1 MISFQLVWKGTKRV
15 GCAMVE
21 KFPYKGKKGRY
32 RKGKWVYIS
41 SVACWSLKVVFKK
54 ENGCSLSLQ
63 STGKHIW
70 KVQSERSCSKR
81 WVFIVNGCKTSIPH
95 GNLFFAFLSFYHS
108 VSLSF
113 CLSLNVC
120 KIYLPQD
127 RWKWQA
133 GINVTWGSMV
143 RTSSLQPADNG
154 LQHVCPFLFYSK
166 GNFIIHVFSCNKK
179 SIGYFSVLLKR

>member
-1 MISFQLVWKGTKRV
+1 MKVNRDNFDWLQQILGYLRLKDLMISFQLVWKGTKRV

-41 SVACWSLKVVFKK
+41 SVACWSLKAVFKK

-81 WVFIVNGCKTSIPH
+81 WVFIVNGCKTSIPQ
-95 GNLFFAFLSFYHS
+95 G
-108 VSLSF
+108 
-113 CLSLNVC
+113 
-120 KIYLPQD
+120 

-143 RTSSLQPADNG
+143 RTSSLQPAGNG
-154 LQHVCPFLFYSK
+154 LRHICHILFYTR

-179 SIGYFSVLLKR
+179 GIEYFSVLLKR

>member
-1 MISFQLVWKGTKRV
+1 MKVNRDNFDWLQQILGYLRLKDLMISFQLVWKGTKRV

-41 SVACWSLKVVFKK
+41 SVACSSLKAVLKK

-81 WVFIVNGCKTSIPH
+81 WVFIVNGCKTSIPQ
-95 GNLFFAFLSFYHS
+95 G
-108 VSLSF
+108 
-113 CLSLNVC
+113 
-120 KIYLPQD
+120 

-133 GINVTWGSMV
+133 GINVTWVSMV
-143 RTSSLQPADNG
+143 RTSSLQPANNS
-154 LQHVCPFLFYSK
+154 LQHVCPILFHSK

-179 SIGYFSVLLKR
+179 GIEYFSVLLKR